1 MVNTEAL
8 TDLKSCRVARDLTQ
22 EKLAG
27 QLGVSL
33 SAVRHWESGI
43 RMPGGPARRQLS
55 QVLDAPLDV
64 VDSWFPVAPSPE
76 PALAAA
82 EG

>member
-43 RMPGGPARRQLS
+43 RTPGGPARRQLA
-55 QVLDAPLDV
+55 QALDAPLDV
-64 VDSWFPVAPSPE
+64 VDSWFPASTQTD
-76 PALAAA
+76 ALAAA